1 MEQYGLAQYSLNII
15 QGEQSDSVLRLNYRL
30 SQITNSREDEKKKIM
45 EMSAQITDLNSRLS
59 DYTRLETMSS
69 DVSREMKALFPQ
81 VKTIS
86 LSRVVEANRDT
97 SATRRFVAAIISLD
111 GRKRMTPEDTKRL
124 HDWLQTRVK
133 ADSLAVYSSSTR

>member
-1 MEQYGLAQYSLNII
+1 
-15 QGEQSDSVLRLNYRL
+15 
-30 SQITNSREDEKKKIM
+30 
-45 EMSAQITDLNSRLS
+45 MSAQITDLNSRLS

-69 DVSREMKALFPQ
+69 DVSSEMKALFPQ

-111 GRKRMTPEDTKRL
+111 GRKRMTPEETKRM